1 MKYRKLLL
9 SVIFSSMISITL
21 TACNSG
27 TINSNSTPS
36 LVTIK
41 TFDYNPGYKTGVNI
55 SIGGSNPII
64 AEVDSGSNLTVVN
77 ESAVL
82 GANITMTSESM
93 QLTYGGGINTVK
105 GLIGYGSV
113 SFTTDTG
120 TVISSSP
127 QTPILVVTDGT
138 VNLGGGNNAILGMQ
152 MNNQTSVR
160 LFLPYPYNQM
170 MILNRPQNQLSF
182 GQLSFQQLSNFANI
196 QLESEAC
203 QSHNVKTSMD
213 NVCWMTESIPVKYKY
228 SQNGT
233 ADGHITYGTL
243 FDSGAGNAMFQF
255 STPPSWLTY
264 SGSIITNTITASV
277 DTSNGIIPLPLPTT
291 LIYQVS
297 SDEKVNAGNNLF
309 NTYQVLFN
317 QRDGIIGLQS
327 ADNPL

>member
-1 MKYRKLLL
+1 MKYKKNLL
-9 SVIFSSMISITL
+9 SVIFGAITSTTLIS
-21 TACNSG
+21 CNSG
-27 TINSNSTPS
+27 STNPNSVPS

-77 ESAVL
+77 ESAIL
-82 GANITMTSESM
+82 GSNITMTSESL
-93 QLTYGGGINTVK
+93 QLIYGGGTNTVK
-105 GLIGYGSV
+105 GFIGYGSV
-113 SFTTDTG
+113 SFTTDNG
-120 TVISSSP
+120 QVINSSP
-127 QTPILVVTDGT
+127 QTPILVVTSGT

-182 GQLSFQQLSNFANI
+182 GELNFQQLSSFANI
-196 QLESEAC
+196 KLESEAC
-203 QSHNVKTSMD
+203 QSHNVQTLMN

-228 SQNGT
+228 SQNGLP
-233 ADGHITYGTL
+233 DGDVTYGTL

-255 STPPSWLTY
+255 SSPPSWLTHHD
-264 SGSIITNTITASV
+264 SIITNVITASV
-277 DTSNGIIPLPLPTT
+277 DTLSRTIPLPLPET
-291 LIYQVS
+291 LIYQEN
-297 SDEKVNAGNNLF
+297 SDDKVNAGNNLF